1 MAECRLK
8 PGHCENSQKHGEYR
22 LPALCDPLPYLL
34 ERLFLRPNP
43 SSSGGTGVGQ
53 PRRTG
58 APAEETGGGERCG
71 AALPR
76 RNAPRPSG
84 TLVRQLPPAPAAPA
98 TVTAQFSA
106 FLGLADNFPAV
117 PPDT

>member
-58 APAEETGGGERCG
+58 APAEEPGGGERWVAAREPRTG
-71 AALPR
+71 AGG
-76 RNAPRPSG
+76 APPEFGEAIRHASAAAG
-84 TLVRQLPPAPAAPA
+84 NRSVRGGNRDPELQRIPGA
-98 TVTAQFSA
+98 
-106 FLGLADNFPAV
+106 GG
-117 PPDT
+117 